1 MYHKQVGQVHGR
13 KSGLPVTL
21 PIVFV
26 ATLTIYLSCAAP
38 SIMYGD
44 SAELQAVAL
53 EGGVAH
59 PTGYPTFILLGQV
72 FGRVLGGDEAHRITA
87 MSAIFGAAA
96 VCAFLVVLLKFGLPL
111 RAATAGAV
119 IYALSFT
126 FFWSAIRT
134 EVYTVAIF
142 IFFVGLWLTLHAL
155 ERPVPARAALAG
167 LFLGLVLTGHL
178 TFVPPVMV
186 MLVALILAR
195 PTDGGSRAKY
205 IAALAVAFT
214 AGLLPYLYL
223 VYADRA
229 GYALNYLDFKIDPAG
244 GQYGL
249 TPETFDDP
257 WERIPWLILG
267 TESQPTV
274 FLVHLRPMIWQIQRV
289 LSIEF
294 IYHFGPVALPLFVL
308 GIHQAARRLHRRVLL
323 LLAIILASALF
334 GAGFGV
340 GRMLQIFLI
349 PSTIGI
355 AVTVSFGIWFI
366 LERIPGDS
374 RQLRWIWHAMLIV
387 LVLCIVLVPHALRV
401 RLQDSPSFPDDMK
414 MHVEGEPEIRTFIP
428 RLNDFWEPRRY
439 GERVLDLVPENAF
452 VAGKWKE
459 ITVLY
464 YLHYVEGARPDIT
477 LDEYVPGHYIRLNR
491 WQEKHGLATH
501 PIVFLRHPSVLQ
513 AEITNV
519 DTLRVNDEQSLFICR
534 KPFEPLLPPARRP

>member
-1 MYHKQVGQVHGR
+1 MQAR
-13 KSGLPVTL
+13 KSKLLVTL
-21 PIVFV
+21 AIVF
-26 ATLTIYLSCAAP
+26 ASTLTIYLSCAAP
-38 SIMYGD
+38 SVMYGD

-59 PTGYPTFILLGQV
+59 PTGYPTFILLGRL
-72 FGRVLGGDEAHRITA
+72 FGSVLGGDEAHRITV

-96 VCAFLVVLLKFGLPL
+96 VCAFIVVLLKFALPL
-111 RAATAGAV
+111 WAATAGAV

-142 IFFVGLWLTLHAL
+142 IFFISLWLTLHAL
-155 ERPVPARAALAG
+155 ERPNPSRAAVAG

-178 TFVPPVMV
+178 TFVPPVLV
-186 MLVALILAR
+186 MLLALFLAR
-195 PTDGGSRAKY
+195 LADTTSRPKY
-205 IAALAVAFT
+205 IAALAVAFI

-223 VYADRA
+223 VWADRA
-229 GYALNYLDFKIDPAG
+229 GYAMNYLDFKIESAG

-249 TPETFDDP
+249 TPETFNDP

-267 TESQPTV
+267 HESQPIV

-294 IYHFGPVALPLFVL
+294 IYHFGPVALPLL
-308 GIHQAARRLHRRVLL
+308 IYGIYEMIRRLRRKVVFLFG
-323 LLAIILASALF
+323 IIAASSLF

-355 AVTVSFGIWFI
+355 AVTISFGIRYLF
-366 LERIPGDS
+366 ERITRDAG
-374 RQLRWIWHAMLIV
+374 RMHWIWYAVLVVLVCSIV
-387 LVLCIVLVPHALRV
+387 LTPHALRV

-414 MHVEGEPEIRTFIP
+414 MHVEGEPDIKSFIP
-428 RLNDFWEPRRY
+428 TLHDFWEPRLY

-452 VAGKWKE
+452 VLGKWKE

-464 YLHYVEGARPDIT
+464 YLHYVEGARPDIA
-477 LDEYVPGHYIRLNR
+477 LDEYVPAHYIRLNR
-491 WQEKHGLATH
+491 WQERHDLSTH
-501 PIVFLRHPSVLQ
+501 PIVFLRHPSELK
-513 AEITNV
+513 AAITDV
-519 DTLRVNDEQSLFICR
+519 DTVRMNEEQYIYISR
-534 KPFEPLLPPARRP
+534 